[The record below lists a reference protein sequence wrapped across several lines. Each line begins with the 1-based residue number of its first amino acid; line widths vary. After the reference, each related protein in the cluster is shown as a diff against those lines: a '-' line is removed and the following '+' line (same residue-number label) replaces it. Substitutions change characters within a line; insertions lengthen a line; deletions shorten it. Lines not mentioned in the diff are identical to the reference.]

1 MLNNLSFT
9 AIKIK
14 AMCFQQFRLIMTV

>member
-14 AMCFQQFRLIMTV
+14 AMCLQQFRLTMTV